1 MADMVN
7 HPLHYNNGGVEC
19 IDAIKAAVSS
29 CETPYEG
36 FLVGSILRYI
46 WRYSLKNGVED
57 LEKAQVYLG
66 WLIETE
72 RENED

>member
-1 MADMVN
+1 MADMVH
-7 HPLHYNNGGVEC
+7 HPNHYNNGGVEC

-72 RENED
+72 RENEN